1 MFMRNVSHVHKNRH
15 QKNAVNKKINQKN
28 GREPCSG
35 FLPFLLSVVRE
46 RDINPVNIRGVI
58 KLFDHKGLPFFV
70 YALYNY
76 AEYRYW
82 NYRNRGSV
90 NITCS
95 CDWLLSS
102 EL

>member
-35 FLPFLLSVVRE
+35 FLPFLLWVVRE
-46 RDINPVNIRGVI
+46 RDINSVNIRVVI
-58 KLFDHKGLPFFV
+58 KLFDHKGLPLFV

-76 AEYRYW
+76 AKYRYW
-82 NYRNRGSV
+82 NCRNRGIV

-95 CDWLLSS
+95 FDWLLSS